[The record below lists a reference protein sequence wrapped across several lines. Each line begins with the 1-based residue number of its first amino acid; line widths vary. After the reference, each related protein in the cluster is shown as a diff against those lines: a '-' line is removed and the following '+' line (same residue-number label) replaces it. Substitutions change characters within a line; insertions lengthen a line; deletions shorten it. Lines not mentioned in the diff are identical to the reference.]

1 MHACMLSHFSRGQ
14 LFVTPWTAAHQAPL
28 SMGFSRQGYWSGLP
42 CPPPGDLLDPGVKST
57 SLTSAALASVSLP
70 LTSPDSQACCLMAV
84 LLFKARLYFSAA
96 AESLQSCPT
105 LCDPIDGS
113 PPASPVPGIL
123 QGDVN
128 SGWLIPWPILQ
139 WWLWVGRKKGITAGR
154 LRSECRVLVRAPS
167 LCFHTG
173 QVCFGR

>member
-1 MHACMLSHFSRGQ
+1 MGCRALLQGIF
-14 LFVTPWTAAHQAPL
+14 WTQGSKPRLLHLLHWQA
-28 SMGFSRQGYWSGLP
+28 G
-42 CPPPGDLLDPGVKST
+42 
-57 SLTSAALASVSLP
+57 SLP

-84 LLFKARLYFSAA
+84 LLLKARLYFSTAA
-96 AESLQSCPT
+96 KSLQSCLI

-113 PPASPVPGIL
+113 PPASPIPGIF
-123 QGDVN
+123 QGEVN

-154 LRSECRVLVRAPS
+154 LRSECRVLVRVPS